1 MKFAYKTG
9 DQPLVG
15 YTIKRGVGSGG
26 FGEVYY
32 AESDAGKIVALKHIQ
47 RNLDV
52 ELRGVTQCLNLK
64 HVHLLALYDL
74 RYDSEGRAWVVME
87 YVAGESLKD
96 VIDRNPNGLPPE
108 ELDRWLRGIAAG
120 MSYLHEQGIVHRDLK
135 PGNIFEDSGV
145 VKIGDYGL
153 SKFIEA
159 SRRSGQ
165 TESVG
170 TFHYMAP
177 EIGKGVYG
185 KEIDVYALGII
196 LYEMLT
202 GHVPFDGESSQE
214 IIMKHLTEDPD
225 LSHIPPAYRG
235 VIQGAL
241 RKDPAQR
248 FSTACQLLAAWEA
261 AGPTATPGGATDTRR
276 ANWPPT
282 STRPE
287 IVDAEIVPARIP
299 PGSGPSA
306 AAVPPQR
313 YPAAPPR
320 QRPAYPYPVSAGT
333 RRPIGSRH
341 AEPDG
346 PAKVLVM
353 LAVIVALFLNPWV
366 VPLAALLG
374 AVYLVYLGGREL
386 LDCLRGSPPRRPPA
400 TAPGPVA
407 YSPYPVAYPLRK
419 PDSGTLLR
427 AARERLRQ
435 KSARERATEWT
446 GSLLLAAVVCG
457 VLSLVFLMLDG
468 KTPDSSVATW
478 SLFAWLTVCSVMG
491 SWLLLTIGK
500 FWEGREPDH
509 FRRRFVLLIGGMLV
523 GLTAFG
529 TGRLLLV
536 ELPDV
541 DHWTVHTLSHSPW
554 GQKLYGADGAPLL
567 GAYMVYFGGLFV
579 ILRWWRQADP
589 LRKTRFS
596 LLATTLCVLWAWFMH
611 LLFSFPQP
619 WGFVLAATISV
630 AVQLSAPWLQPEVAE
645 KRMA

>member
-1 MKFAYKTG
+1 MKFVYKTG
-9 DQPLVG
+9 DQPLAG

-64 HVHLLALYDL
+64 HAHLLALYDL
-74 RYDSEGRAWVVME
+74 RYDAEGRAWVVME
-87 YVAGESLKD
+87 YVAGESLED

-108 ELDRWLRGIAAG
+108 ELDRWLRGVAAG
-120 MSYLHEQGIVHRDLK
+120 VSYLHEQGIVHRDLK
-135 PGNIFEDSGV
+135 PGNIFDDSGV

-185 KEIDVYALGII
+185 KEIDVYALGVI

-225 LSHIPPAYRG
+225 VSHVPPAYRG
-235 VIQGAL
+235 VVQGAL
-241 RKDPAQR
+241 RKDPAKR
-248 FSTACQLLAAWEA
+248 FATARQMLAAWDA
-261 AGPTATPGGATDTRR
+261 AGRSAAPAAAG
-276 ANWPPT
+276 
-282 STRPE
+282 SVV
-287 IVDAEIVPARIP
+287 VDAEIVPEGLP
-299 PGSGPSA
+299 PRSVPPV
-306 AAVPPQR
+306 AAVPPPR
-313 YPAAPPR
+313 YPAPPR
-320 QRPAYPYPVSAGT
+320 PRPAHPYVAAARARRSAGA
-333 RRPIGSRH
+333 RPGDP
-341 AEPDG
+341 EG
-346 PAKVLVM
+346 PAKVLVI
-353 LAVIVALFLNPWV
+353 LGVIVAVLMNPWV

-386 LDCLRGSPPRRPPA
+386 LHCVRGGTSPRQPA
-400 TAPGPVA
+400 TAPGSVA
-407 YSPYPVAYPLRK
+407 YASGPLPYPVRRPEPGAW
-419 PDSGTLLR
+419 LR

-468 KTPDSSVATW
+468 KTLDGSVATW
-478 SLFAWLTVCSVMG
+478 SLFAWLTLSSVAG
-491 SWLLLTIGK
+491 SWWLLTIGK
-500 FWEGREPDH
+500 FWEGRDPDH

-529 TGRLLLV
+529 TGHLLLV
-536 ELPDV
+536 ELPDL

-554 GQKLYGADGAPLL
+554 GQQLYGADGAPLL

-596 LLATTLCVLWAWFMH
+596 LLATTLCVVWAWFMH

-630 AVQLSAPWLQPEVAE
+630 AVQLSAPWMRPELAE
-645 KRMA
+645 RKMA